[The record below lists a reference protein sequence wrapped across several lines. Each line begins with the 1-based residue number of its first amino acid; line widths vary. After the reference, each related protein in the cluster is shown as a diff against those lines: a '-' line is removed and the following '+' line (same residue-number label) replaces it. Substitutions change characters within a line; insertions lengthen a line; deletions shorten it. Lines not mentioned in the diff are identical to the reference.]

1 MSRSPAVDPAPL
13 DPPNPAVP
21 RQRRK
26 EARPQELLD
35 AALQLFGE
43 KGFAATRTDDV
54 AERAGVSKG
63 TLYLYYPSKE
73 ELLKAVIS
81 QRLSVEIAAVAA
93 YVDAYEGPTTTLL
106 TEVLPSWWQAVFDS
120 PTSAIFKIVITEVRN
135 FPELGEFYSREF
147 AEPGKQLV
155 ARMLERGM
163 ANGEFRKVDV
173 PSAVLSLIMPLIMLC
188 LHKHSLGA
196 CSALPPE
203 VDPKAFIQAPRPSW
217 CWRACWLQPAR
228 HARRHD
234 EANPEMAGS
243 GARVGAA
250 GRRRAAHAAGAPG
263 RTGRTRCAAEDAHA
277 RTRRRPTWWW
287 RGRSNWRGCS
297 RCRAASP
304 RWTARS

>member
-1 MSRSPAVDPAPL
+1 MSRSLSPTVEAPT
-13 DPPNPAVP
+13 

-35 AALQLFGE
+35 AALELFGE

-93 YVDAYEGPTTTLL
+93 FVEQYEGSTIALL
-106 TEVLPSWWQAVFDS
+106 TEVLTSWWQNVYDS

-135 FPELGEFYSREF
+135 FPDIAEFYSREF

-155 ARMLERGM
+155 GRMLERGI
-163 ANGEFRKVDV
+163 ARGEFRKVDV
-173 PSAVLSLIMPLIMLC
+173 PSTVMSLILPMVMLC

-196 CSALPPE
+196 CAPLE
-203 VDPKAFIQAPRPSW
+203 LAVDPKAFIQHHAELVLRGLQVPPSAP
-217 CWRACWLQPAR
+217 AQ
-228 HARRHD
+228 RRRS
-234 EANPEMAGS
+234 PK
-243 GARVGAA
+243 GAA
-250 GRRRAAHAAGAPG
+250 
-263 RTGRTRCAAEDAHA
+263 
-277 RTRRRPTWWW
+277 
-287 RGRSNWRGCS
+287 
-297 RCRAASP
+297 
-304 RWTARS
+304 